1 MMGFFDKIKK
11 ALMGKEEPKEEALK
25 SEQALEDETA
35 ANGEQPVSTAETS
48 EEQLET
54 SEATPEATSEEK
66 PALKEEPAAPAPET
80 PEKSPTAEQSAEVSE
95 QAEADTQDSIEESIA
110 VPETEPV
117 AEEQETTSEE
127 PQPDS
132 VPKENVSRE
141 TIYQTIP
148 EEAVSEPET
157 PASSDE
163 VLEEAIAETEVPAET
178 EAVLEETPIV
188 PETQAEITEKYDK
201 GLKKSRKT
209 FGQRLNEL
217 FANFRSVDED
227 FFEEVEET
235 LIGADVGFDAA
246 MRIADEMRQEVKLKN
261 VKKPKEV
268 QNVIIEKLVNLYDE
282 AGEDENH
289 ALNIQPND
297 LTVMLFVG
305 VNGVGKTTSIGKLA
319 YEYRMAGKKVL
330 MAAADTFRAG
340 AIDQLVVWGER
351 SGVEVIRHNA
361 GGDPAAVVF
370 DAVKKA
376 KDEHYDVLLVDTAG
390 RLQNKVNLMKELDK
404 IKRVIQREVPA
415 APHEVLLVVDATT
428 GQNAMVQAKQFKET
442 TDVTGIV
449 LTKLDGTAKGGIV
462 LAIRNELHL
471 PVKLV
476 GLGEGIDDLEVFD
489 PNQFVIGLF
498 KGLIQE

>member
-1 MMGFFDKIKK
+1 MGFFDKIKK
-11 ALMGKEEPKEEALK
+11 ALLGKEEPNDQELKAEQAPQDEAVAGEHSETPKETTEVTQEALEETPLVDEPT
-25 SEQALEDETA
+25 SEET
-35 ANGEQPVSTAETS
+35 TAETP
-48 EEQLET
+48 Q
-54 SEATPEATSEEK
+54 AM
-66 PALKEEPAAPAPET
+66 PAAPT
-80 PEKSPTAEQSAEVSE
+80 GT
-95 QAEADTQDSIEESIA
+95 T
-110 VPETEPV
+110 PV
-117 AEEQETTSEE
+117 ADNQVQETTPSAPDVSDSTPGN
-127 PQPDS
+127 PQSDNPS
-132 VPKENVSRE
+132 SENVSRE
-141 TIYQTIP
+141 TIYQTISEDKESLPTSSVNTAEEPVMEETRTATP
-148 EEAVSEPET
+148 ETIEPET
-157 PASSDE
+157 
-163 VLEEAIAETEVPAET
+163 TE
-178 EAVLEETPIV
+178 
-188 PETQAEITEKYDK
+188 EITEKYDK

-376 KDEHYDVLLVDTAG
+376 KEEHYDVLLVDTAG

-442 TDVTGIV
+442 TDVSGIV